1 MPSNYWILKSE
12 PSTYSFA
19 DLQRE
24 KRTVWDGIAN
34 AQALINLRKMAKG
47 DRALIY
53 HSGDGTALVGLARI
67 EKAAYPDPQLDD
79 PKRVVVDVAAERPL
93 PREVALAQIKSDP
106 EFAEL
111 GLVRQPRLS
120 VVPVPEAQWRRLL
133 RMAGLP

>member
-1 MPSNYWILKSE
+1 MPANYWILKSE

-53 HSGDGTALVGLARI
+53 HSGDAKALVGLARI

-79 PKRVVVDVAAERPL
+79 PKRVVVDVAAKRPL
-93 PREVALAQIKSDP
+93 PREVALGQIKADP
-106 EFAEL
+106 AFAEL

-120 VVPVPEAQWRRLL
+120 VVPVPETQWRRLL